1 MYART
6 LEIEGWIRW
15 KIGSVEEEEESRR
28 VRSRSQDRSSLK
40 LTFSIERKRVL
51 AAVNFDSLLS
61 SSSFFSRYRYWLERN
76 VSPLARIDRI
86 VKGGGQKDERRKSFL
101 SKDAIVRPLRI
112 LHHEDDP
119 SKLIC
124 SGFVIVGERKKGTRL
139 EQRLGMGE
147 KYSGK
152 AAKANRE
159 LSPRSIAVTSSG
171 YRRERKREK

>member
-124 SGFVIVGERKKGTRL
+124 SGFVIVGERKKRDEIGTKIGNGWEIFR
-139 EQRLGMGE
+139 
-147 KYSGK
+147 KSGK
-152 AAKANRE
+152 
-159 LSPRSIAVTSSG
+159 S
-171 YRRERKREK
+171 

>member
-1 MYART
+1 MKDR
-6 LEIEGWIRW
+6 
-15 KIGSVEEEEESRR
+15 KKEEESRR

-61 SSSFFSRYRYWLERN
+61 SSSFFFQISLLTREKRFL
-76 VSPLARIDRI
+76 LTRIDRI

>member
-15 KIGSVEEEEESRR
+15 KIGGGGESKSPVEKSRSVELETNFLNRTKESF
-28 VRSRSQDRSSLK
+28 SRGQFR
-40 LTFSIERKRVL
+40 FSP
-51 AAVNFDSLLS
+51 FFFFF
-61 SSSFFSRYRYWLERN
+61 FFSRYRYWLERN

-124 SGFVIVGERKKGTRL
+124 SGFVIVGERKKRDEIGTKIGNGWEIFR
-139 EQRLGMGE
+139 
-147 KYSGK
+147 KSGK
-152 AAKANRE
+152 
-159 LSPRSIAVTSSG
+159 S
-171 YRRERKREK
+171 

>member
-15 KIGSVEEEEESRR
+15 KIGGGGESKSPVEKSRSVELETNFLNRTKESF
-28 VRSRSQDRSSLK
+28 SRGQFR
-40 LTFSIERKRVL
+40 FSPFFFFFFFQI
-51 AAVNFDSLLS
+51 SLLTREKR
-61 SSSFFSRYRYWLERN
+61 FL
-76 VSPLARIDRI
+76 LTRIDRI

-124 SGFVIVGERKKGTRL
+124 SGFVIVGERKKRDEIGTKIGNGWEIFR
-139 EQRLGMGE
+139 
-147 KYSGK
+147 KSGK
-152 AAKANRE
+152 
-159 LSPRSIAVTSSG
+159 S
-171 YRRERKREK
+171 